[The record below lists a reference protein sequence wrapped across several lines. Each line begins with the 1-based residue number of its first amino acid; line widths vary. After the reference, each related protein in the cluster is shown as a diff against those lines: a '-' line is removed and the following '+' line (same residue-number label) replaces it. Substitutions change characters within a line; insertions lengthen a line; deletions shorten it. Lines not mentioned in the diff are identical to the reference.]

1 MLLFISL
8 PRVYKLGTID
18 LKRELKALA
27 PRREKHRPKAARGG
41 RHVQPDDG
49 VTEERWTTATERSRT
64 WSSCDALAPHDAV

>member
-1 MLLFISL
+1 MATRRLSRVLLFISL

-49 VTEERWTTATERSRT
+49 VTEEVDHGDGEEQ
-64 WSSCDALAPHDAV
+64 DVELM